1 MSRVLSRSSGPR
13 PRLFIFD
20 WDGTLMDSERQ
31 IVHCMQLAA
40 AEVGVVIPEDDEVS
54 AIIGLGLPEAILK
67 LFPAYNR
74 DARES
79 IRQAY
84 AHHFVAEAGGRS
96 ELFPGA
102 RELLDDLRAQGHLLA
117 IATGKSRLGLD
128 RVLDQV
134 GLINF
139 FDTTRCADETAS
151 KPDPLM
157 LTEILVSLSVFAGE
171 AVMIGDTSFDL
182 EMAQRINMR
191 SVGLA
196 HGVHDSAVLERYK
209 PLAIVPDLHAL
220 ARCLASL

>member
-1 MSRVLSRSSGPR
+1 
-13 PRLFIFD
+13 
-20 WDGTLMDSERQ
+20 
-31 IVHCMQLAA
+31 
-40 AEVGVVIPEDDEVS
+40 VS
-54 AIIGLGLPEAILK
+54 
-67 LFPAYNR
+67 
-74 DARES
+74 
-79 IRQAY
+79 
-84 AHHFVAEAGGRS
+84 EAGGRS

-117 IATGKSRLGLD
+117 VATGKSRLGLD
-128 RVLDQV
+128 RVLEQV

-157 LTEILVSLSVFAGE
+157 LNEILVSLSVFPGE

-220 ARCLASL
+220 AQCLASL

>member
-1 MSRVLSRSSGPR
+1 MSKSSAPR

-31 IVHCMQLAA
+31 IVHCMQVAA

-74 DARES
+74 NVREL

-84 AHHFVAEAGGRS
+84 ARHFVAEAGGRS
-96 ELFPGA
+96 ELFAGA
-102 RELLDDLRAQGHLLA
+102 RELLDGLRAEGYLLA
-117 IATGKSRLGLD
+117 VATGKSRLGLD
-128 RVLDQV
+128 RVLEQT

-151 KPDPLM
+151 KPDPQM
-157 LTEILVSLSVFAGE
+157 LNEILVSLSVFAGE

-196 HGVHDSAVLERYK
+196 HGVHDSAVLEKYR
-209 PLAIVPDLHAL
+209 PLAIVPDLPAL